1 MTSKEEYKEYNIKF
15 KEFLKELPVQPS
27 KVEFSKIKEQDQ
39 IEQYNKEPDLYDPCK
54 IDLYE
59 T

>member
-39 IEQYNKEPDLYDPCK
+39 IKHILRFPNFCIHPHQP
-54 IDLYE
+54 
-59 T
+59 